1 MGVNQVSFTKRGR
14 TARTAGGVILATSL
28 LAFGL
33 VTAATGSSS
42 AAPISAQIAATC
54 RGANAKSNAS
64 LDLAAV
70 ITGTN
75 TVAVSLKATAADIP
89 ESAAIGESVD
99 STFNWSATLAQSLI
113 DAAATLKTDVTISNI
128 KSQMLV
134 KGPSSVPT
142 FDSSAPQITLTP
154 VAGTASELSLGSIG
168 GPITT
173 TGGGILTYRV
183 ASVSLTASLIAIGDE
198 PTEIDL
204 ICTPDG
210 SNLLAKTSVKD
221 PDAPT
226 FTPEIIPLA
235 TTAGGVATVD
245 LLGGNPPIIT
255 EGKTPLLPE
264 SLKIVEFPAAGDATI
279 NDGVFSFTAPAD
291 AGTYS
296 TTVEIC
302 GAPKTTSGE
311 AGVSEVQNL
320 QLGANWTPVGTGG
333 GLPILGQAF
342 NPRPVAFSLKVA
354 EKETKLIW
362 VSENVL
368 APALFPVPLG
378 GRVPTPEN
386 WAPEGS
392 AGLVNQYATE
402 TRYTGVSAAKVQS
415 ALEAL
420 PTIGAGNVIVT
431 DLKNDPARE
440 SLITDLRVEFVGSLA
455 ESDVPDI
462 KLGQWYSVPPQ
473 ETLSRINTTLNGL
486 LGSLGGDTTAP
497 PAPPGPLDDLT
508 GPEADKYIGDKI
520 LASIGGGPGV
530 TPEEWSAWI
539 DIRIVQPVT
548 DAAPAILAF
557 LNGLFPKLI
566 NSTTVTQGEAPAS
579 PQRLCSQGIIDVTV
593 TAGVLGITLE
603 NSGAQVAGTSDTQ
616 GLGFVG

>member
-33 VTAATGSSS
+33 VTAATGNSS
-42 AAPISAQIAATC
+42 AASISAQIAATC
-54 RGANAKSNAS
+54 RGANAASNAN

-70 ITGTN
+70 ITGSN
-75 TVAVSLKATAADIP
+75 TVGVTLKATAADIP
-89 ESAAIGESVD
+89 ESAAIGDTFD
-99 STFNWSATLAQSLI
+99 SAFNWSATLAQSLI
-113 DAAATLKTDVTISNI
+113 NAAAGLQTPVTISNI
-128 KSQMLV
+128 KSQMLI
-134 KGPSSVPT
+134 KGPSSESV
-142 FDSSAPQITLTP
+142 FDSNAPDITLTP
-154 VAGTASELSLGSIG
+154 VADTASELSLGSIG

-183 ASVSLTASLIAIGDE
+183 ASVSLTTSLKAVGQDIS
-198 PTEIDL
+198 IDL

-226 FTPEIIPLA
+226 FTPEIIPLD

-245 LLGGNPPIIT
+245 LLGGNSPIIT
-255 EGKTPLLPE
+255 PGKTPLLPE
-264 SLKIVEFPAAGDATI
+264 TLEIVERPAAGDATI
-279 NDGVFSFTAPAD
+279 KDGVFSFTAPAD

-296 TTVEIC
+296 TTVQIC
-302 GAPKTTSGE
+302 GAAKTTSGE

-320 QLGANWTPVGTGG
+320 QLGTNWTPVGTGG

-342 NPRPVAFSLKVA
+342 NPRPVAFSLKVG
-354 EKETKLIW
+354 ENETKLIW
-362 VSENVL
+362 VSENIL

-378 GRVPTPEN
+378 GLVPTPEN
-386 WAPEGS
+386 WAPEAS

-402 TRYTGVSAAKVQS
+402 TRYTGVPAEKVQA

-431 DLKNDPARE
+431 DQKNDPARL
-440 SLITDLRVEFVGSLA
+440 SLITDLRVEFVGLLA

-473 ETLSRINTTLNGL
+473 ELLTRINTTLNGL
-486 LGSLGGDTTAP
+486 LGSLAGDPTAP
-497 PAPPGPLDDLT
+497 VGPAGPLDGLT

-520 LASIGGGPGV
+520 LAGIGGGPGV
-530 TPEEWSAWI
+530 TAEEWSAWI
-539 DIRIVQPVT
+539 TIKVVNPIT
-548 DAAPAILAF
+548 EAAPAILAF

-579 PQRLCSQGIIDVTV
+579 PQKLCSQGIIDVTV
-593 TAGVLGITLE
+593 DAEVLGISIEKT
-603 NSGAQVAGTSDTQ
+603 GTQVAGTSDTQ